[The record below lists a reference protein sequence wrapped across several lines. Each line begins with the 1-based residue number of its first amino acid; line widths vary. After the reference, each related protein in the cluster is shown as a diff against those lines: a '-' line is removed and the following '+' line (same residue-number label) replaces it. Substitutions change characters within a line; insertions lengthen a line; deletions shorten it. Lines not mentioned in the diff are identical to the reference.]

1 MKPSSAFTW
10 GSGAVL
16 RVDNVYAGY
25 RGATVLSGVS
35 LHVGAGEIVAIL
47 GRNGVG
53 KTTLLRTI
61 MGLLPVQRGQI
72 LLEGQGDLTR
82 LPTHARARAGL
93 GYVPQGRQIFPRLSV
108 YDNLRVAAVAAGQD
122 PATRIAAVIA
132 EFPILEPRLQVRGAR
147 LSGGEQQILA
157 LARALVTQPRILL
170 LDEAAEGMQPSL
182 VDVMIEKVRD
192 LNHAYGMAVLLVEQN
207 LEFAVGAASRAY
219 IMSRGHIAREMP
231 ARDVT
236 HDLSLQHEYLG
247 V

>member
-1 MKPSSAFTW
+1 MKPSSASTW

-16 RVDNVYAGY
+16 RVEDVYAGY
-25 RGATVLSGVS
+25 RGTPVVSGVS
-35 LHVGAGEIVAIL
+35 LHVGRGEIVAIL
-47 GRNGVG
+47 GRNGMG

-61 MGLLPVQRGQI
+61 MGFLPAQKGRI
-72 LLEGQGDLTR
+72 LLDGQGDLTR

-108 YDNLRVAAVAAGQD
+108 YDNLRVAAVAAGRD
-122 PATRIAAVIA
+122 PATRIAAIMA
-132 EFPILEPRLQVRGAR
+132 EFPILDPRLQVRGAR

-170 LDEAAEGMQPSL
+170 LDEVAEGMQPSL
-182 VDVMIEKVRD
+182 MDVMIEKLRE
-192 LNHAYGMAVLLVEQN
+192 LNHTYGMAVLLVEQN

>member
-1 MKPSSAFTW
+1 M
-10 GSGAVL
+10 L
-16 RVDNVYAGY
+16 RVEDVYAGY

-35 LHVGAGEIVAIL
+35 LHVGVGEIVAIL

-61 MGLLPVQRGQI
+61 MGLLPVQKGRVLLDGQD
-72 LLEGQGDLTR
+72 DLTG

-108 YDNLRVAAVAAGQD
+108 CDNLRVAAVAAGQD
-122 PATRIAAVIA
+122 PATRIAAIMA

-182 VDVMIEKVRD
+182 VDAMIEKVRD
-192 LNHAYGMAVLLVEQN
+192 LNRAYGMAVLLVEQN
-207 LEFAVGAASRAY
+207 LEFAVGAATRAY
-219 IMSRGHIAREMP
+219 IMGGGHIAREMP

>member
-1 MKPSSAFTW
+1 
-10 GSGAVL
+10 VL
-16 RVDNVYAGY
+16 RVEDVYAGY
-25 RGATVLSGVS
+25 RGTTVLSGVS
-35 LHVGAGEIVAIL
+35 LHLGAGEIVAIL

-61 MGLLPVQRGQI
+61 MGLVPVQKGQI
-72 LLEGQGDLTR
+72 VLEGQGDLTQ

-108 YDNLRVAAVAAGQD
+108 YDNLRVAALAAGQD
-122 PATRIAAVIA
+122 PATRIAAIMA
-132 EFPILEPRLQVRGAR
+132 GFPLLEARLQVRGAR

-157 LARALVTQPRILL
+157 LARALVAQPRIML

-192 LNHAYGMAVLLVEQN
+192 LNHTYGVAVLLVEQN
-207 LEFAVGAASRAY
+207 LEFAVGVAGRAY

-236 HDLSLQHEYLG
+236 HDLSVQHEYLG
-247 V
+247 I